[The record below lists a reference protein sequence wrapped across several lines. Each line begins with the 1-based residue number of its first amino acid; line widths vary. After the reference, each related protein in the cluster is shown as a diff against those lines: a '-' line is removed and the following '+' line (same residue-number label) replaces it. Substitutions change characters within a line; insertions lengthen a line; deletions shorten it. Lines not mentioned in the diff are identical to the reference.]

1 MRDYV
6 ATARSYAEEAA
17 NPKNKARFGKYIRL
31 AGKRFLND
39 LKRANR
45 KRGAPFVFS
54 PVLACDACDFIEKL
68 PHVEGKWDTRE
79 IQLHR
84 SDVFFIVQL
93 FGFRNH
99 DGSRR
104 FSTALKAIA
113 RKNAKS
119 TICAAIALYCQTCEG
134 EEGPQVYSAATT
146 YDQAAIVF
154 KVAKRMVEMTPDLQ
168 EAFLLQPFA
177 KAIACYSN
185 GGTFKALH
193 AKASTQDGLNPSCT
207 VVDEVHAHKDHD
219 LINVLKSA
227 AGARRNPLFLY
238 ATTEGYEG
246 PGPWAEIRQFAKQ
259 VLEGVIASKD
269 CDHFLAL
276 YYAVDDADDD
286 FNEAT
291 WIKANPLMES
301 NPLLLKE
308 IRKEA
313 GEAKHMPGKLSEF
326 RIKRLNRQSSTAT
339 GHINLTK
346 WKRCAEAVPLEALRD
361 LKCWGGLD
369 LASTQDICSFRL
381 VWELDDLLVTHG
393 WRFVPGNA
401 VAQRTVRGLVPY
413 QSWVQTGHL
422 IQAGEE
428 TIDYRAVHAA
438 IKRCRDEFGFNIQSI
453 GYDDWNSSGV
463 VADLRTDGFV
473 LDNFIQG
480 PKSYHPAMKA
490 LDEAYLEGKLR
501 HGGDPVLNW
510 CASNLVA
517 RKDVNLNTAPDKKKS
532 ADKIDDMCAL
542 YMAVGRKIF
551 TEAPTTGTIDSWLAA
566 H

>member
-1 MRDYV
+1 MRDYIHI
-6 ATARSYAEEAA
+6 ATQYALDAA
-17 NPKNKARFGKYIRL
+17 DPKNKKRFGKWIRL

-39 LKRANR
+39 LKRAAK

-68 PHVEGKWDTRE
+68 PHVEGKWDKRE
-79 IQLHR
+79 IELHR
-84 SDVFFIVQL
+84 SDVFFVVQL

-134 EEGPQVYSAATT
+134 EEGPQIYSAATT

-238 ATTEGYEG
+238 ATTEGYEN
-246 PGPWAEIRQFAKQ
+246 PGPWAEIRHFAQQ
-259 VLEGVIASKD
+259 VLEGVIAPKD

-276 YYAVDDADDD
+276 YYSVDDTDDD
-286 FNEAT
+286 FDEGA

-326 RIKRLNRQSSTAT
+326 RIKRLNRRASSAT

-346 WKRCAEAVPLEALRD
+346 WRRCTGGEVPLERLAGVP
-361 LKCWGGLD
+361 CWGGLD

-381 VWELDDLLVTHG
+381 VWDLDGVLYTKG
-393 WRFVPGNA
+393 WRFVPGAA

-413 QSWVQTGHL
+413 QAWVETGHL
-422 IQAGEE
+422 IAAGDEV
-428 TIDYRAVHAA
+428 IDYKKLVDVVLECQQRY
-438 IKRCRDEFGFNIQSI
+438 NIQSV
-453 GYDDWNSSGV
+453 GYDNWNSAQIV
-463 VADLRTDGFV
+463 QELRAAG
-473 LDNFIQG
+473 LDMQQFIQG
-480 PKSYHPAMKA
+480 PQSYHPAMKA
-490 LDEAYLEGKLR
+490 LDEAYL
-501 HGGDPVLNW
+501 GGRLQTGDDPVLNW

-517 RKDVNLNTAPDKKKS
+517 RKDVNLNTAPDKKKA

-542 YMAVGRKIF
+542 LMAVGRKVF